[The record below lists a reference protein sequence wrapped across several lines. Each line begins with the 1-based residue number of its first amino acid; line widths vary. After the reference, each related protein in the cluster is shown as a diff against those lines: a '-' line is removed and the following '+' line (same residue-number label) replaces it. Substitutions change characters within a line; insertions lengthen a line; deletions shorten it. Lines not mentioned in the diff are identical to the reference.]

1 LYAKKAL
8 IHAPSIESESSCITE
23 SDAAAPDVDSAAAEG
38 AAAELD
44 HDAFDADETD
54 EGDAA
59 AEDRRRGRC
68 MLCGH
73 AFIGQDRARR
83 PDGTEVH
90 GECLE
95 LHRLLPKK
103 KTTKDGS
110 GGGGFSAAAA
120 DDTIARRGTCA
131 LCRDGV
137 FETDSRLRGQSK
149 GDYVHERCY
158 RRLEITEA
166 ATACWSESTPTASGS
181 SGGRGRVGAASRSSS
196 SSVPSTLKRALT
208 PRSRNALTMFSESDT
223 ASSAADVAFAEEL
236 LVRGAAKLNEEDQKH
251 VRAAVAMGELGVAGM
266 LFVGKTLSAPST
278 SVAADSGS
286 GHGTTSS
293 ALMCPI
299 CFDNVVIEG
308 EAASSGGAVSCLAGH
323 AMHAACASGLALSGG
338 ACPECREPL
347 FFAKLNP
354 MDASGAE
361 ARASM
366 VAVSGS
372 LIASDGDS
380 NFCEA
385 GDNSKTCGGGGGGAS
400 SNASNSSSSAS
411 SVTVNGQGAPM
422 QQSAKSGKWYCGRR
436 KCNVM
441 KKDEECRSPKNGDT
455 VVLSA
460 EFVKRAGAKFGPLK
474 PGQEGTVIEVS
485 RASLRV
491 QTSAP
496 GGETITRCYL
506 SSDLVRKITDAEA
519 EAERYE
525 RMYTVCGPDDGRQC
539 RSCKEWT
546 ATAKSMNGAK
556 AAGMAAAH
564 MVRLRTE
571 LATVKAARAQVRRT
585 CISLLAY
592 LIFLPLFRLL
602 QMSG

>member
-1 LYAKKAL
+1 MYAKKAL

-68 MLCGH
+68 MLCNNM
-73 AFIGQDRARR
+73 FIGQDRARR
-83 PDGTEVH
+83 PDGKEVH

-95 LHRLLPKK
+95 LYRLLPKK

-120 DDTIARRGTCA
+120 DDTAAWRGTCA

-149 GDYVHERCY
+149 GDYVHERCHL
-158 RRLEITEA
+158 RLKITEVA
-166 ATACWSESTPTASGS
+166 AACWSESSSTASGS

-196 SSVPSTLKRALT
+196 SRVPSRLKRALT
-208 PRSRNALTMFSESDT
+208 PRSRNALTMFRMFSESDT

-251 VRAAVAMGELGVAGM
+251 VRAAVAMGELGMAGM
-266 LFVGKTLSAPST
+266 LFVGKTLSASSA

-286 GHGTTSS
+286 GHGSTSS

-308 EAASSGGAVSCLAGH
+308 AAASSGGAVSCLAGH

-347 FFAKLNP
+347 FFAKLDP
-354 MDASGAE
+354 AESRTAE
-361 ARASM
+361 ARASL

-372 LIASDGDS
+372 LIASDGGDS
-380 NFCEA
+380 SSYT
-385 GDNSKTCGGGGGGAS
+385 GSGGAS
-400 SNASNSSSSAS
+400 SNASNSSSSAA

-422 QQSAKSGKWYCGRR
+422 QQSAENGKWYCGRR

-441 KKDEECRSPKNGDT
+441 KKDEECRWPIKADT

-460 EFVKRAGAKFGPLK
+460 EFVKRAGAKFGLLK
-474 PGQEGTVIEVS
+474 PGQEGTVIEESGV
-485 RASLRV
+485 SLRV

-496 GGETITRCYL
+496 GGGTDTWCYL
-506 SSDLVRKITDAEA
+506 FSDLVRKITDAEA

-525 RMYTVCGPDDGRQC
+525 LMLLFVGQMTGV
-539 RSCKEWT
+539 S
-546 ATAKSMNGAK
+546 
-556 AAGMAAAH
+556 AAAVSSGQQSPKPPTAPRPLVWPRH
-564 MVRLRTE
+564 TWFVCARNWQPSKQLVLRCDERAFRFLRT
-571 LATVKAARAQVRRT
+571 LF
-585 CISLLAY
+585 SY
-592 LIFLPLFRLL
+592 LC
-602 QMSG
+602 SGCSR